1 MSVNEKS
8 ISGTVKGIMNN
19 DLYFQDSLQRDY
31 CNITALARLIKPQID
46 QILDRNI
53 NIESIVTAVKR
64 SKNIYNAPKIPTA
77 SVLASSKINVKTDVA
92 KLSIGKSKKTIEKV
106 AKALQN
112 IDNFISVSES
122 ILSIT
127 FVFDDA
133 LLDKVKAMFS
143 NYEILEIEEDLAAI
157 MVHSPEEI
165 IKTPGCAIAF
175 YNQLAY
181 RHINIE
187 DTVSCYTDTIV
198 LVKMSDVGKAFNAL
212 TDLISNSRKVPKKR
226 R

>member
-8 ISGTVKGIMNN
+8 ISGTVKGIMNS
-19 DLYFQDSLQRDY
+19 DLYFQDSLQRNY

-64 SKNIYNAPKIPTA
+64 SKNIYNAPKLPTA
-77 SVLASSKINVKTDVA
+77 SVLASSKISVKTDVA
-92 KLSIGKSKKTIEKV
+92 KLSIDKSKKTIEKV

-212 TDLISNSRKVPKKR
+212 TDLISNSRKLPKKR

>member
-1 MSVNEKS
+1 MSVNENS
-8 ISGTVKGIMNN
+8 ISRTVKGIMNS

-46 QILDRNI
+46 QMLDRNI

-64 SKNIYNAPKIPTA
+64 SKIIYNAPKLPTA
-77 SVLASSKINVKTDVA
+77 SVLANSTISVKTDVA

>member
-1 MSVNEKS
+1 MSAIRKS
-8 ISGTVKGIMNN
+8 ISGTVKGIMNS

-46 QILDRNI
+46 QILEQNI
-53 NIESIVTAVKR
+53 NIESIITAVKR
-64 SKNIYNAPKIPTA
+64 SKNIYNAPKLPTH
-77 SVLASSKINVKTDVA
+77 SVLATSTISVKTDLA
-92 KLSIGKSKKTIEKV
+92 KLSTGKNKKTIEKV

-112 IDNFISVSES
+112 IDNFISISEN

-133 LLDKVKAMFS
+133 VLDKVKAMFS

-165 IKTPGCAIAF
+165 IKTPGCAIAL

-187 DTVSCYTDTIV
+187 DTISCYTDTIV

-212 TDLISNSRKVPKKR
+212 TDLISNSRKIQKKSR
-226 R
+226 

>member
-1 MSVNEKS
+1 MSVNENS
-8 ISGTVKGIMNN
+8 ISRTVKGIMNS

-46 QILDRNI
+46 QMLDRNI

-64 SKNIYNAPKIPTA
+64 SKIIYNAPKLPTA
-77 SVLASSKINVKTDVA
+77 SVLADSTISVKTDVA

>member
-8 ISGTVKGIMNN
+8 ISGTVKGIMNS
-19 DLYFQDSLQRDY
+19 DLYFQDSLQRNY

-64 SKNIYNAPKIPTA
+64 SKNIYNAPKLPTA
-77 SVLASSKINVKTDVA
+77 SVLANSKISVKTDVA
-92 KLSIGKSKKTIEKV
+92 KLSIDKSKKTIEKV

-112 IDNFISVSES
+112 IDNFISVYES

-212 TDLISNSRKVPKKR
+212 TNLISNSRKVPKKR